1 MSMDTS
7 GSPAVVTDAP
17 GGAAAVG
24 RAATADGGADPG
36 RARPHRALPL
46 AVALALGGFPL
57 LVALVAMRDPG
68 WFPVLEY
75 AMTELRVRDVAS
87 SHPPLVG
94 LTGRIYG
101 HGLTGSHPGPISF
114 WALWPVYALLGGSA
128 WALQAATAVL
138 NLAALGTALWIAMR
152 RGGRGLLLGVA
163 AALGLLLLGFGMERL
178 TEPWNPYMPFLWW
191 VVFLLAVWSV
201 LDGDP
206 ALLPVA
212 VVAGT
217 FCAQTHVP
225 YIGLVV
231 GMLAFLALVLGVQ
244 VWRAE
249 GRERRRLLGWG
260 VSSAALLT
268 VLWLPPVMEQRRP
281 GTGNLSVLRES
292 FTHPAEPTVGLG
304 RRSLEVWL
312 AHLDLSALPRHV
324 TSFDRDPGGSPGA
337 GLVLLCVWG
346 ASAVL
351 AWRRRQDAPSIWH
364 LHVVA
369 AVALALGL
377 VSVSRIFGPTLAY
390 LLLWGWGTTAL
401 VVLAAVW
408 SAVDASARDPSRRRP
423 PRWAAHGGA
432 VALVAVVL
440 GASAGLTASAVGMTA
455 PNPEE
460 SIVLEH
466 LVPGT
471 VEALRD
477 GGAPGGGVDGRYLVQ
492 WSDAVAIGSA
502 GYGLVLELER
512 AGFDVGVHDRYATNV
527 VRHRARVPA
536 DATASVTL
544 VRGDRDIEKLRSNP
558 DVTEVAYFE
567 PRTRDEVARHR
578 ELSARVDRELRALGL
593 DDLADLMH
601 DNAMSAAVHV
611 QRPKA
616 LADEFDELV
625 KLTEASAVFVGP
637 PDLGA
642 TPF

>member
-17 GGAAAVG
+17 GGATAVG

-46 AVALALGGFPL
+46 AVALALGGVPL

-201 LDGDP
+201 LDSDP

-281 GTGNLSVLRES
+281 GTGNLSVLREN
-292 FTHPAEPTVGLG
+292 FTHPAEPSVGLG
-304 RRSLEVWL
+304 RRSLEV
-312 AHLDLSALPRHV
+312 
-324 TSFDRDPGGSPGA
+324 
-337 GLVLLCVWG
+337 
-346 ASAVL
+346 
-351 AWRRRQDAPSIWH
+351 
-364 LHVVA
+364 
-369 AVALALGL
+369 
-377 VSVSRIFGPTLAY
+377 
-390 LLLWGWGTTAL
+390 
-401 VVLAAVW
+401 
-408 SAVDASARDPSRRRP
+408 
-423 PRWAAHGGA
+423 
-432 VALVAVVL
+432 
-440 GASAGLTASAVGMTA
+440 
-455 PNPEE
+455 
-460 SIVLEH
+460 
-466 LVPGT
+466 
-471 VEALRD
+471 
-477 GGAPGGGVDGRYLVQ
+477 
-492 WSDAVAIGSA
+492 
-502 GYGLVLELER
+502 
-512 AGFDVGVHDRYATNV
+512 
-527 VRHRARVPA
+527 
-536 DATASVTL
+536 
-544 VRGDRDIEKLRSNP
+544 
-558 DVTEVAYFE
+558 
-567 PRTRDEVARHR
+567 
-578 ELSARVDRELRALGL
+578 
-593 DDLADLMH
+593 
-601 DNAMSAAVHV
+601 
-611 QRPKA
+611 
-616 LADEFDELV
+616 
-625 KLTEASAVFVGP
+625 
-637 PDLGA
+637 
-642 TPF
+642 

>member
-1 MSMDTS
+1 M
-7 GSPAVVTDAP
+7 
-17 GGAAAVG
+17 VG
-24 RAATADGGADPG
+24 
-36 RARPHRALPL
+36 LL
-46 AVALALGGFPL
+46 AVPL
-57 LVALVAMRDPG
+57 VVALVALRRPT
-68 WFPVLEY
+68 WFPILDL
-75 AMTELRVRDVAS
+75 AMTELRVRDVGGR
-87 SHPPLVG
+87 HTPLIG
-94 LTGRIYG
+94 LPGRIG
-101 HGLTGSHPGPISF
+101 TLSEQGSHPGPLSF
-114 WALWPVYALLGGSA
+114 YLLAPFYRLFGSTA
-128 WALQAATAVL
+128 WAMEAATVCLHLLASAV
-138 NLAALGTALWIAMR
+138 ALWIAHRRAGLRLVVGLTAVLALLMR
-152 RGGRGLLLGVA
+152 AYGTGT
-163 AALGLLLLGFGMERL
+163 M

-191 VVFLLAVWSV
+191 FVFLLAVWSV

-369 AVALALGL
+369 AVALVLGM

-477 GGAPGGGVDGRYLVQ
+477 GRAPGGGADGRYLVQ

-625 KLTEASAVFVGP
+625 RLTEASAVFVGP
-637 PDLGA
+637 PDLVA